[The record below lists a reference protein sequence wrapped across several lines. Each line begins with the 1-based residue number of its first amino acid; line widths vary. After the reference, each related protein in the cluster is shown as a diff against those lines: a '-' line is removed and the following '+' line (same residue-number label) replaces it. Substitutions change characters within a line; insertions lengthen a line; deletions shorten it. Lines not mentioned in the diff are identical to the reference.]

1 MWSYPGYHTTLLLQ
15 PQCPIQHP
23 PYIFQQFGYPPTF
36 PIPFAPQMPIIGYFP
51 HNSSSNSASLG
62 FTVPHVYNT
71 NLQHTMA
78 PTHSEPLRCYDHT
91 PKSTCAQYDDE
102 FLFDTLDANDT
113 YFHDNLPMDHSFFT
127 NRLSQLHVDTTL
139 PSLTISS
146 DKCEMICSNQC
157 TISISPS
164 IDISLNELSIPP
176 SKPISN
182 EIRTYSPLSI
192 LPLTLKTPLSVTNNT
207 SHSTPSTI
215 DDYLEDY
222 RIFITI
228 FLTAWRSGQLTGITQ
243 LSKLLECPE
252 FKRMDQRFL
261 YSDHGATL
269 TGLDGLSFNGFTNQW
284 IFRPPP

>member
-1 MWSYPGYHTTLLLQ
+1 MGDNFFNQ
-15 PQCPIQHP
+15 
-23 PYIFQQFGYPPTF
+23 TF
-36 PIPFAPQMPIIGYFP
+36 PEIFYLIFCRFRKKPAFYLAG
-51 HNSSSNSASLG
+51 L
-62 FTVPHVYNT
+62 
-71 NLQHTMA
+71 
-78 PTHSEPLRCYDHT
+78 
-91 PKSTCAQYDDE
+91 
-102 FLFDTLDANDT
+102 LFVV
-113 YFHDNLPMDHSFFT
+113 F
-127 NRLSQLHVDTTL
+127 R
-139 PSLTISS
+139 
-146 DKCEMICSNQC
+146 
-157 TISISPS
+157 
-164 IDISLNELSIPP
+164 
-176 SKPISN
+176 
-182 EIRTYSPLSI
+182 YSPLSI

>member
-1 MWSYPGYHTTLLLQ
+1 MWSYPGYHTTLPLQ

-51 HNSSSNSASLG
+51 HSFPSNPASLG
-62 FTVPHVYNT
+62 FTAPHVYNT

-78 PTHSEPLRCYDHT
+78 PTHSQPLRSYDHT

-139 PSLTISS
+139 PSLTISP

-157 TISISPS
+157 TISISPPS
-164 IDISLNELSIPP
+164 IDDN
-176 SKPISN
+176 
-182 EIRTYSPLSI
+182 SI
-192 LPLTLKTPLSVTNNT
+192 LSVCQQTAT
-207 SHSTPSTI
+207 SLDDTI
-215 DDYLEDY
+215 SEKLDDY
-222 RIFITI
+222 RIILSIILGSFRNGD
-228 FLTAWRSGQLTGITQ
+228 FENGSYVHASLSNSEQFQRLNQRYDTASTDGVAMFG
-243 LSKLLECPE
+243 
-252 FKRMDQRFL
+252 F
-261 YSDHGATL
+261 
-269 TGLDGLSFNGFTNQW
+269 DGLLYNGLKKQW
-284 IFRPPP
+284 YLGPLHENHHWTIATYALQLKPNALPSLFEP